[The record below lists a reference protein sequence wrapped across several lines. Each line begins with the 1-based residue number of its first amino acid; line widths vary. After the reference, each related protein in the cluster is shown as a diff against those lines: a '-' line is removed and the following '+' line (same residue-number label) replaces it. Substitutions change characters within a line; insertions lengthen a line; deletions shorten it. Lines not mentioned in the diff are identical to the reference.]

1 MILDLTSR
9 AIRGW
14 DRAAV
19 LTRTW
24 ARQAARSCKATF
36 LMFHSVGGLGEAE
49 YVARWGV
56 PSITAQQ
63 FRKTLSFF
71 ARRGFRAITVSEF
84 ARRSLQDRI
93 EPRTLVLTFDDGF
106 KDNYSIAAPILQ
118 ELGLTATFY
127 AVCGWVGR
135 PTPAWLHRAAWH
147 LDRDMVSFAARTRRL
162 AGDRWDA
169 FFRLFRPTGHPGRD
183 ALLVFR
189 QALRP
194 VEQRA
199 VLDELARRH
208 GYPPSVPLYMDWREL
223 ADLSRAGMEIGA
235 HTVTHRSLWTLP
247 PAVAAR
253 EIARSKR
260 AIEQRL
266 GVPVTTFSYPFGH
279 YLPAHLRMIEKAG
292 FRAAVTVRGHG
303 NDATTPL
310 LELGR
315 HGIRRDLMSRYAL
328 GRIALDRTEDPTA
341 RLNRRLGRHLGRT
354 IADPK
359 SGMLTFTAQGV
370 AYDPTPA
377 AILLQ
382 GGDT

>member
-1 MILDLTSR
+1 
-9 AIRGW
+9 
-14 DRAAV
+14 
-19 LTRTW
+19 
-24 ARQAARSCKATF
+24 
-36 LMFHSVGGLGEAE
+36 
-49 YVARWGV
+49 
-56 PSITAQQ
+56 
-63 FRKTLSFF
+63 
-71 ARRGFRAITVSEF
+71 
-84 ARRSLQDRI
+84 
-93 EPRTLVLTFDDGF
+93 
-106 KDNYSIAAPILQ
+106 
-118 ELGLTATFY
+118 
-127 AVCGWVGR
+127 
-135 PTPAWLHRAAWH
+135 
-147 LDRDMVSFAARTRRL
+147 
-162 AGDRWDA
+162 
-169 FFRLFRPTGHPGRD
+169 
-183 ALLVFR
+183 
-189 QALRP
+189 
-194 VEQRA
+194 
-199 VLDELARRH
+199 
-208 GYPPSVPLYMDWREL
+208 MDWREL
-223 ADLSRAGMEIGA
+223 AELSRAGMEIGA

-279 YLPAHLRMIEKAG
+279 YLPAHLQMIEKAG
-292 FRAAVTVRGHG
+292 FRAAVTVRGHS

-354 IADPK
+354 IADPE